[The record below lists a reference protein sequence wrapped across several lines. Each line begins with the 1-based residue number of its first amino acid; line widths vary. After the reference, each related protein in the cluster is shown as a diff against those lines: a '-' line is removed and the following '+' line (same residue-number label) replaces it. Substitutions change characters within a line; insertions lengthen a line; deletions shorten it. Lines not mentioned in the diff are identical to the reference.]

1 MRIGNEDWGLEIKVA
16 KSQFYESI
24 DFLLIKL
31 IIFTTLFYFPFSF
44 LVNKNFKK
52 YEELKY

>member
-31 IIFTTLFYFPFSF
+31 IIFTTFSIFHFPF